1 MARLRAAG
9 RSVRQIAAGLDRSPS
24 TVARELRRNGSKTQG
39 YRPSYAQQQASA
51 RRWRGSRLDRDPLL
65 REQVLARL
73 RQGWSPQQVAGRFAL
88 ESGRTVISHET
99 IYCFIY
105 AQLARAKNYNWRHY
119 LPRAK
124 SKRGWRGRKG
134 GSPASFIAHRRPL
147 SQRTEEADDRTSP
160 GHWEADL
167 MLFGNHGQALLV
179 MQKRHSRLLA
189 AVAQAMAGL
198 LAPFPPHWRR
208 TVAFDNGTEFA
219 RHYQLHELGVET
231 FFCNVRSPWQKG
243 GVENRIGRLR
253 RFLPRRTDLSALPD
267 LRLAQLAEAD
277 NNTPRRC
284 LGYLTP
290 AEIYSNQ
297 VLHLKCESTFPLSRE
312 RLVGRAVSFET
323 VSKGAGSRYSRKRLV
338 DQHQFGEAGIL
349 AAEGFSC
356 LAGMASQPIEGRLPA
371 FA

>member
-1 MARLRAAG
+1 MGTRYQHLTIEERCELARLRAAG
-9 RSVRQIAAGLDRSPS
+9 HSVRQIVAGLDRSPS

-39 YRPSYAQQQASA
+39 YRPSYAQQQARA
-51 RRWRGSRLDRDPLL
+51 RRWRGSRLDRDLL
-65 REQVLARL
+65 LQEQVLVRL
-73 RQGWSPQQVAGRFAL
+73 HQGWSPQQVAGRFAL
-88 ESGRTVISHET
+88 ESGGTVISHET
-99 IYCFIY
+99 IYRFIY
-105 AQLARAKNYNWRHY
+105 AQLARTKNYNWRHY

-147 SQRTEEADDRTSP
+147 SERPESADDRTSP

-179 MQKRHSRLLA
+179 MQERHSRLLA
-189 AVAQAMAGL
+189 AVRVPGKAAEPVAQAMAGV
-198 LAPFPPHWRR
+198 LAAFPPHWRR

-253 RFLPRRTDLSALPD
+253 RYLPRRTDLSALPD

-312 RLVGRAVSFET
+312 
-323 VSKGAGSRYSRKRLV
+323 
-338 DQHQFGEAGIL
+338 
-349 AAEGFSC
+349 
-356 LAGMASQPIEGRLPA
+356 
-371 FA
+371 